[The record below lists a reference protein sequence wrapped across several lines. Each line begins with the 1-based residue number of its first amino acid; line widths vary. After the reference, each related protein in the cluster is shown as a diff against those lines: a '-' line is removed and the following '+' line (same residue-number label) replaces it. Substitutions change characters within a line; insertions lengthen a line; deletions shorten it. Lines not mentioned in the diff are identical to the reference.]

1 MGCVCVQ
8 MQATVAQLELY
19 GFLNPQMC
27 LCEGREGGGGGGRGE
42 GEAGGGGG
50 VLVGQKGNCMSYI
63 HILYC
68 MLHVHILY
76 IRVKR
81 RL

>member
-27 LCEGREGGGGGGRGE
+27 RCEGREAGGRREGGGGGGR
-42 GEAGGGGG
+42 GGG

-68 MLHVHILY
+68 MLHVHMLY